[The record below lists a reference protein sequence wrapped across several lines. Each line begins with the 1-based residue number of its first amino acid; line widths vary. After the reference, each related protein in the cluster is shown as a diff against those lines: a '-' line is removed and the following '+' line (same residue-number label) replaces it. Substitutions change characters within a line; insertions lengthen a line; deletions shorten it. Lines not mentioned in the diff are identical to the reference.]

1 MKNSKF
7 RVPMSPIIQVRDL
20 HHSFTEG
27 TVTKEVLHG
36 IDAEFAPG
44 EICLIMGPSGS
55 GKTTLLKLIGGQRAV
70 QHGSLV
76 VAGQELFAARQ
87 RDLVAVR
94 RKIGFIFQAHHL
106 IESLSVCQNVQMP
119 LSFDDGETG
128 ATSRARAM
136 ELLERVGIAEHAK
149 KHPSHLSGGQKQR
162 VAIARALVRRPE
174 IILADEPTASL
185 DGATGREVVNLI
197 QKLAKESGCTIVLVT
212 HDTRILDIADRLVH
226 LVDGRMK
233 KVAGSA
239 ELGAGSH

>member
-1 MKNSKF
+1 MAISA
-7 RVPMSPIIQVRDL
+7 IIQVKDL

-27 TVTKEVLHG
+27 TVAKEVLHG
-36 IDAEFAPG
+36 ISAEFARG

-55 GKTTLLKLIGGQRAV
+55 GKTTLLKLIGGQRAL
-70 QHGSLV
+70 QQGSIAV
-76 VAGQELFAARQ
+76 DGSELFGARQ

-106 IESLSVCQNVQMP
+106 IESLTVCQNVQLP
-119 LSFDDGETG
+119 LSFNPGETG
-128 ATSRARAM
+128 ASSRARAM
-136 ELLERVGIAEHAK
+136 ELLKRVGIEEHAE

-212 HDTRILDIADRLVH
+212 HDTRILDIADRLIH
-226 LVDGRMK
+226 LVDGK
-233 KVAGSA
+233 LNGVTGK
-239 ELGAGSH
+239 